1 MRLGEGRPR
10 ALPCDARKI
19 RALRG
24 ARPRT
29 EIAKLAQVSL
39 AVVVIAESEGARVS
53 DRILERLA
61 AVLGVCADEIRIR
74 VPVSTPPRRLERG
87 IPLEEYTSLGLGS
100 SLSAAVVNDSA
111 GFDDL

>member
-24 ARPRT
+24 ERTRT
-29 EIAKLAQVSL
+29 ELAKLAQVSL
-39 AVVVIAESEGARVS
+39 AVVVTAESEGASIS
-53 DRILERLA
+53 DRILKRLA
-61 AVLGVCADEIRIR
+61 AALGVCAEEIRAA
-74 VPVSTPPRRLERG
+74 VSTSPRRRLERG
-87 IPLEEYTSLGLGS
+87 LALEEYTSLGLGS
-100 SLSAAVVNDSA
+100 SLSAVVNDSP